1 MMLAAHEGCSY
12 RGERTGTRDDPLCR
26 PPVVNRNCIPAVM
39 RLIRRV
45 AVLLSFTNAPQHGQG
60 LLTVA

>member
-12 RGERTGTRDDPLCR
+12 RGERTGPRDDPLCR
-26 PPVVNRNCIPAVM
+26 PPVVNMNCIPAVM

-45 AVLLSFTNAPQHGQG
+45 AVLLSFTSAPQHGQG
-60 LLTVA
+60 RLTVA

>member
-12 RGERTGTRDDPLCR
+12 RGERTGPRDDPLCR
-26 PPVVNRNCIPAVM
+26 PPVVNMNCIPAVM

-45 AVLLSFTNAPQHGQG
+45 AVLLSFTSAPQHGQG
-60 LLTVA
+60 LLIVA

>member
-12 RGERTGTRDDPLCR
+12 RGERTGPRDDPLCR

-45 AVLLSFTNAPQHGQG
+45 LLSFTNAPQHGQG